1 MVFGTLIRLNQYI
14 YRKFLSP
21 WVNYCL
27 LRIVRNIMFFT
38 RDNIDFMPSF
48 CYYYSSN
55 SSKYN

>member
-48 CYYYSSN
+48 CYYY
-55 SSKYN
+55 